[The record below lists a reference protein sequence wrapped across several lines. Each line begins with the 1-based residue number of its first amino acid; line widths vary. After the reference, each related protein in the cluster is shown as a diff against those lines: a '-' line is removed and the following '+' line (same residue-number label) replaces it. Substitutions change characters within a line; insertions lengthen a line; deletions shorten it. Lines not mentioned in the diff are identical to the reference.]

1 MWSQFAAAS
10 VAFLTAAGCGASPAI
25 PPASSRQA
33 SDAPDLALSDVA
45 FVRLSDGRVD
55 ARGVADRLSY
65 RRSGGRFAALQ
76 VAVRTRAQPGSGLVA
91 LGELYLTAPHV
102 DGEVPARRGSATGGV
117 RLDSV
122 RGDRARTQRLDFDGP
137 NDELR
142 TDTAVQASGPGY
154 VVRSDGLRARADG
167 SAIRLI
173 GGVSGRLT
181 GQPETPR

>member
-1 MWSQFAAAS
+1 
-10 VAFLTAAGCGASPAI
+10 
-25 PPASSRQA
+25 
-33 SDAPDLALSDVA
+33 
-45 FVRLSDGRVD
+45 
-55 ARGVADRLSY
+55 
-65 RRSGGRFAALQ
+65 
-76 VAVRTRAQPGSGLVA
+76 
-91 LGELYLTAPHV
+91 V